1 MAQTP
6 RSSATPYCTVEQ
18 ALAYHDVRQWAD
30 LCSDEGTRGN
40 AGTLADANAADGKR
54 MLQLLMS
61 ASGEVEERCFRG
73 ERYKPEDLQAL
84 TGVSAARLQEIVANL
99 AFWRAC
105 KRRWGAKARRSDVPG
120 AVDAEEA
127 LEKLGDGEAVFGLVE
142 TQAAGNSE
150 VTTLDPGDDRQLV
163 RAARRFFGERA
174 CRDRGRD

>member
-6 RSSATPYCTVEQ
+6 RSGDTPYCTVEQ

-40 AGTLADANAADGKR
+40 ATTLADTGAPDGGR
-54 MLQLLMS
+54 MLQLLRS

-73 ERYKPEDLQAL
+73 ERYKPEDLLAL
-84 TGVSAARLQEIVANL
+84 TGNSAARLQQLVADL

-105 KRRWGAKARRSDVPG
+105 KRRWPRTRRDDVPG
-120 AVDAEEA
+120 AAEAEEA
-127 LEKLGDGEAVFGLVE
+127 LDRLANGEAVFGLVE
-142 TQAAGNSE
+142 TQAAGTST

-163 RAARRFFGERA
+163 REARRFFGERA
-174 CRDRGRD
+174 RRDRGRE